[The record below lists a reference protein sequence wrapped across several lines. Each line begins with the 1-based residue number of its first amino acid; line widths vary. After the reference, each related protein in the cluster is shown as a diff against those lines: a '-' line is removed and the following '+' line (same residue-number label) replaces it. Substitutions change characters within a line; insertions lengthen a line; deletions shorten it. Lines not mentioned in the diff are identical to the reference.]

1 MILQESNSI
10 FQKLIPIAEKA
21 GDAILSFYKKN
32 NQVEYKLDKSPITFA
47 DKASHKIID
56 SQLKKIWPNTLVLSE
71 ENNFFPGNILKKEFY
86 WAVDPLDGTK
96 EFLKQNDEFTVNI
109 ALMNKGIPIL
119 GLIYAPALKLMYIGS
134 LFGTRIFRK
143 RIDNY
148 WIDLMKEKSYSRK
161 TNNLLI
167 AISRSHPSTDLDKWL
182 KTIKN
187 FETIQIGSSLKFC
200 SVAEGLVDLYPRYG
214 NTHIW
219 DTAAGHAII
228 NASGGVINN
237 LKNGELI
244 YSDNLLNGYF
254 IAKSSYFLK
263 SPMRF

>member
-1 MILQESNSI
+1 MTANELDLMLKTLVSIADEAGCEILKHYKS
-10 FQKLIPIAEKA
+10 
-21 GDAILSFYKKN
+21 DLSHNKKS
-32 NQVEYKLDKSPITFA
+32 DGSPITLA
-47 DKASHKIID
+47 DIAANKIIT
-56 SQLKKIWPNTLVLSE
+56 SNLRLNWPNIYILSE
-71 ENNFFPGNILKKEFY
+71 EDNYSQNKISGCKSY

-109 ALMNKGIPIL
+109 ALVNKGMPIL

-167 AISRSHPSTDLDKWL
+167 AISRSHPSADLDKWL

-237 LKNGELI
+237 LKNEKLI
-244 YSDNLLNGYF
+244 YSDNLINGYF